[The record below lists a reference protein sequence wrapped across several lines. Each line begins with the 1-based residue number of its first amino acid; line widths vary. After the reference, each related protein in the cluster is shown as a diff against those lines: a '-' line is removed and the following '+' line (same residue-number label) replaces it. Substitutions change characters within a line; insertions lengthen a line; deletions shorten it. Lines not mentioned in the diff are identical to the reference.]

1 MLFRRWAIKVCIKY
15 LILQKTH
22 RSRKEGSIREFFFFK
37 KESMCNEWNILL
49 SEGIR

>member
-22 RSRKEGSIREFFFFK
+22 RSRKEGSIREFFLFK
-37 KESMCNEWNILL
+37 KKKACAMN
-49 SEGIR
+49 GISCCLRV

>member
-37 KESMCNEWNILL
+37 K
-49 SEGIR
+49 RKHVQ